1 MSKKKKK
8 LIIMT
13 VILLITVLL
22 YIWGYALKVTSYS
35 IKSDKIKSGLK
46 IVFISDLHNCFFG
59 GSDQSRLIEEI
70 DSANPDIVIFG
81 GDLVDMS
88 GGTEHAETIMK
99 YSAENYPSFYTPGNH
114 EERRGD
120 MRSFCKTAASLGV
133 TVLDDNYAQLEV
145 NEQPIRLYGVID
157 TFSADITLDDND
169 KNATGLDEN
178 YYNILLLH
186 QPEQYSYYTE
196 SSSSFDLILSGHA
209 HGGQW
214 RIPVILEQGLYAPDQ
229 GLFPERTN
237 GIFRQ
242 GNTTQIISKGLAKP
256 LRMIFIPRIFNRP
269 EFTIIEISD

>member
-35 IKSDKIKSGLK
+35 IKSDKIKNGLK

-81 GDLVDMS
+81 GDVVDMS
-88 GGTEHAETIMK
+88 GGTKHAETIMK

-114 EERRGD
+114 EKIRGD

-133 TVLDDNYAQLEV
+133 TVLDNDYAQLEV

-157 TFSADITLDDND
+157 ALSADITFDDND
-169 KNATGLDEN
+169 KNATALDDN

-214 RIPVILEQGLYAPDQ
+214 RIPVILEQGLYAPEQ

-237 GIFRQ
+237 GMFRQ

-269 EFTIIEISD
+269 EFTIINISN